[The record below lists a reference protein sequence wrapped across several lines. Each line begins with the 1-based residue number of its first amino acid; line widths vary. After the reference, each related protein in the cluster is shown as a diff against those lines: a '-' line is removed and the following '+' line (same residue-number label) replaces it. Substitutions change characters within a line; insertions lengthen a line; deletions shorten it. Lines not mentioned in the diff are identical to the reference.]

1 MKRFACQACGA
12 EIHFTNTSCV
22 ACGHRLGFLPQK
34 SEMTAL
40 EPGGTG
46 WRALAE
52 PSQTYRFCA
61 NEQYDAC
68 NWLIETRSGEQY
80 CPSCRH
86 NHIIPDLSDPKNLEN
101 WRHLEAAKRQLFYSL
116 LRWHLPMPT
125 ASEDQEKGLE
135 FDCLADSY
143 DEDGNLVPVMTGHNR
158 GTITINV
165 AEGDDVERERR
176 RSAMGEPYR
185 TLIGHFRHEIGHYYW
200 DRLVADRQREAE
212 SRAIFGDHSEDYG
225 EALKAHYANG
235 APPDWQTGYVSAYA
249 TSHPW
254 EDFAE
259 TWAHYLHIVDA
270 LETAHAYDLHVARS
284 NQRKAGSDIDFDPYS
299 ADSAAQ
305 LVKAWVPVTVA
316 INAINRSM
324 GQPDLYP
331 FVLSKPVLEKLEF
344 IHGLIHADRSEK
356 AGKAA

>member
-1 MKRFACQACGA
+1 MKRFACQVCGA
-12 EIHFTNTSCV
+12 EIYFTNTTCV
-22 ACGHRLGFLPQK
+22 ACGHRLGFLPETF
-34 SEMTAL
+34 EMTAL
-40 EPGGTG
+40 EPAGTG

-52 PSQTYRFCA
+52 TAHTYRFCA

-68 NWLIETRSGEQY
+68 NWLVEAGSDETF
-80 CPSCRH
+80 CPSCRY
-86 NHIIPDLSDPKNLEN
+86 NHTVPDLSDPKNLEN

-125 ASEDQEKGLE
+125 AAENQEKGLE
-135 FDCLADSY
+135 FDFLADTY
-143 DEDGNLVPVMTGHNR
+143 DEDGNLVPILTGHDR
-158 GTITINV
+158 GTITINI
-165 AEGDDVERERR
+165 AEGDDAEREKRR
-176 RSAMGEPYR
+176 TAMGEPYR

-200 DRLVADRQREAE
+200 DRLVADEQREAQ
-212 SRAIFGDHSEDYG
+212 SRAIFGDHAEDYKA
-225 EALKAHYANG
+225 ALKAHYTNG
-235 APPDWQTGYVSAYA
+235 APPDWQSGYVSAYA

-259 TWAHYLHIVDA
+259 TWAHYMHIVDA
-270 LETAHAYDLHVARS
+270 LETASAYDLHVSPTTDGRVGT
-284 NQRKAGSDIDFDPYS
+284 KVGFDPYQAES
-299 ADSAAQ
+299 ASQ
-305 LVKAWVPVTVA
+305 LVEAWVPVTVA

-344 IHGLIHADRSEK
+344 IHGLIHATRSET